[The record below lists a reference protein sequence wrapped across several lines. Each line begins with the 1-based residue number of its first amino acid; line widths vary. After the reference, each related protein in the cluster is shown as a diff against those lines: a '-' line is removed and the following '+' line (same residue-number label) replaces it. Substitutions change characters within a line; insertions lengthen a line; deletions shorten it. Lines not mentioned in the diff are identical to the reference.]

1 MAKTTNYQLY
11 VDTYN
16 TFLNNQKNYD
26 KTCKEL
32 EVSKS
37 TLCARLWKYR
47 KANDINPTQETKNLN
62 KPYEIVKKELQEIT
76 VPNLKHDPDEPIDQ
90 LINRLT
96 DNFKRTKL
104 HEDEKRWR
112 PVQVNTDKPIGIA
125 WLGDPHIDDPY
136 CDWVTLRRDLR
147 IIKNTKGLYGASLG
161 DQTNNWVGRLARLYE
176 NHTVT
181 KKDSW
186 RLVEWLIREMEPLI
200 LIAGN
205 HDMWSGNSDPV
216 QWMKRPHQIY
226 EKWQSRLQLEFPNK
240 KKVKIIA
247 SHDFPGHSMWNNLHG
262 QMKAAKFLSSAHLYI
277 AGHKHNWAL
286 QQIELPENDICCWLA
301 RARGYK
307 FYDEHAL
314 RFGFEEQRY
323 GHAICTIINPQA
335 TNKTDLMICFSNLEE
350 GAEYLKWKRHK
361 VK

>member
-32 EVSKS
+32 EVSRS

-112 PVQVNTDKPIGIA
+112 PVQVNTDKP
-125 WLGDPHIDDPY
+125 LGLHGL
-136 CDWVTLRRDLR
+136 VTLIL
-147 IIKNTKGLYGASLG
+147 
-161 DQTNNWVGRLARLYE
+161 
-176 NHTVT
+176 
-181 KKDSW
+181 
-186 RLVEWLIREMEPLI
+186 MI
-200 LIAGN
+200 LIVTG
-205 HDMWSGNSDPV
+205 
-216 QWMKRPHQIY
+216 
-226 EKWQSRLQLEFPNK
+226 
-240 KKVKIIA
+240 
-247 SHDFPGHSMWNNLHG
+247 LH
-262 QMKAAKFLSSAHLYI
+262 
-277 AGHKHNWAL
+277 
-286 QQIELPENDICCWLA
+286 
-301 RARGYK
+301 
-307 FYDEHAL
+307 
-314 RFGFEEQRY
+314 
-323 GHAICTIINPQA
+323 
-335 TNKTDLMICFSNLEE
+335 
-350 GAEYLKWKRHK
+350 
-361 VK
+361 